1 MVATS
6 SYKENCHRLKLV
18 LSISIEMSET
28 TPRDELMI
36 VDGCGRNDGC
46 ENYKRQKCVDSTDH
60 EKTSYATILGGKDVI
75 GDDNMI
81 LTVVVILLR
90 LCFMILW
97 KKMRK
102 MVKIVWKRML

>member
-1 MVATS
+1 M
-6 SYKENCHRLKLV
+6 LV
-18 LSISIEMSET
+18 LSIPIRISDT
-28 TPRDELMI
+28 TSGSELMI
-36 VDGCGRNDGC
+36 VNGCGSKDGC